1 MRFVLVPEDLADIAK
16 LLLADLA
23 EHERIEHGTV
33 SGITAATI
41 ERLRACQTHT
51 AYGVDS

>member
-1 MRFVLVPEDLADIAK
+1 MRFVLVPEELADTVRI
-16 LLLADLA
+16 LLSELA
-23 EHERIEHGTV
+23 ERERIEQGTV

-51 AYGVDS
+51 AYGVDP